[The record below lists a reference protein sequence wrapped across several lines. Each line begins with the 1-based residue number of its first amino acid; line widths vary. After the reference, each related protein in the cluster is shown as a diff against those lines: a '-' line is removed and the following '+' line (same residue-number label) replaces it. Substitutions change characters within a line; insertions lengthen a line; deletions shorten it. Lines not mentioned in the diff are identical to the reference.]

1 MPSTLY
7 RPHRHQQVASVVDLD
22 AARARLRGAPRNQP
36 RTLLVRCAT
45 SLADETIL
53 RHIGLSSD
61 TSLEDVRRSLHIAF
75 SVPGD
80 TPTPSR
86 FTLASS
92 DQGRLDTAGAIGQYL
107 HEGGD
112 ELFFHWGLWRFTLTL
127 LDIYPRDD
135 ATPRALCVAGAGDF
149 AGEPFDVAAINAQLL
164 GPSAVE
170 NVLASVR
177 PEVVDIVS
185 RSTSMDFL
193 PLLQALDLSRP
204 AELDSFDASV
214 AQIVNTLPRE
224 QSREARDA
232 FWCTILAL
240 SCLVDETTTDDVTE
254 SAMAALGWSA
264 DNGSS
269 YSAGQIKQLCAGSL
283 VRLASVGG
291 YGTGG
296 RSAVDKLDIYRALL
310 RVK

>member
-7 RPHRHQQVASVVDLD
+7 RPRRRQQVASVVDLD
-22 AARARLRGAPRNQP
+22 AARARLRGVPRSQP

-45 SLADETIL
+45 PLADETVL
-53 RHIGLSSD
+53 RHIGLCSD
-61 TSLEDVRRSLHIAF
+61 TSLEDVQRSLRIAF

-86 FTLASS
+86 FTLAAHDS
-92 DQGRLDTAGAIGQYL
+92 GRLGSSSTIGEFL
-107 HEGGD
+107 HHAGD
-112 ELFFHWGLWRFTLTL
+112 EIFFHWGLWRFTLTL

-149 AGEPFDVAAINAQLL
+149 AGAPFDVANINAQLL

-185 RSTSMDFL
+185 RSKTMDFL
-193 PLLQALDLSRP
+193 PLLQALDLTRP
-204 AELDSFDASV
+204 AEFDSLDPSV
-214 AQIVNTLPRE
+214 SQILDTLPRE
-224 QSREARDA
+224 KSRVARDA
-232 FWCTILAL
+232 FWCTVLAL
-240 SCLVDETTTDDVTE
+240 SCLVDDSTTNDVVE
-254 SAMAALGWSA
+254 SAMAALGWSN
-264 DNGSS
+264 DVGSA
-269 YSAGQIKQLCAGSL
+269 YTAGQIKQLCAGSL

-291 YGTGG
+291 YGAGG

>member
-7 RPHRHQQVASVVDLD
+7 RPHRRQQVASVVDLD

-45 SLADETIL
+45 SLADETVL

-86 FTLASS
+86 FTLAVHDS
-92 DQGRLDTAGAIGQYL
+92 GRLESTSTIGQYL
-107 HEGGD
+107 RDGGD
-112 ELFFHWGLWRFTLTL
+112 EIFFHWGLWRFTLTL

-185 RSTSMDFL
+185 RSKSMDFL

-204 AELDSFDASV
+204 GGLESLDPSV
-214 AQIVNTLPRE
+214 TQILGTLPRE

-232 FWCTILAL
+232 FWCTVLAL
-240 SCLVDETTTDDVTE
+240 SCLVDDATTDDVVE
-254 SAMAALGWSA
+254 SAMAALGWSG
-264 DNGSS
+264 DDGSP
-269 YSAGQIKQLCAGSL
+269 YSAGQIRQLCAGSL

-291 YGTGG
+291 YGAGG